1 MIPGIPNPTYSA
13 TVGSITTHP
22 HYCDWCH
29 KQYASKAKL
38 LQHQRKKHPEQMAII
53 NTNARNRQRLASASS
68 SSLPPQV
75 MTPSPQNISTQVIT
89 SQTEN
94 LMSSPNTSANTSPSG
109 VSLGPSLGPNLITIL
124 GNLNSIITA
133 TMNNDLS
140 QTNATTAEIQELL
153 QGSSGDLLTQAMSEL
168 TANKG
173 DGATLIITT
182 QSSEEV
188 ENWSQVCGEIA

>member
-1 MIPGIPNPTYSA
+1 MP
-13 TVGSITTHP
+13 
-22 HYCDWCH
+22 
-29 KQYASKAKL
+29 
-38 LQHQRKKHPEQMAII
+38 
-53 NTNARNRQRLASASS
+53 
-68 SSLPPQV
+68 
-75 MTPSPQNISTQVIT
+75 
-89 SQTEN
+89 
-94 LMSSPNTSANTSPSG
+94 SPNTSANASPTG

-124 GNLNSIITA
+124 GNLNSIKTA

-188 ENWSQVCGEIA
+188 ENWSQVCGEIG